1 MKNNDYPY
9 EGGIITHM
17 DISVLSTTN
26 DIEQLR
32 TLALAMVQKTMSEK
46 AETEKLWQRIL
57 LQEEMLKLARQQR
70 FGKKQKRSLF
80 EEDLDADIAAVESQL
95 DTLHPAE
102 KSRPGTS
109 GAKTATSPSSACHK
123 NNRTGLNLPGRTASH
138 QR

>member
-1 MKNNDYPY
+1 MKNNDYQY

-70 FGKKQKRSLF
+70 FGKKA
-80 EEDLDADIAAVESQL
+80 E
-95 DTLHPAE
+95 TL
-102 KSRPGTS
+102 SVRRGPGC
-109 GAKTATSPSSACHK
+109 GYRCC
-123 NNRTGLNLPGRTASH
+123 
-138 QR
+138 